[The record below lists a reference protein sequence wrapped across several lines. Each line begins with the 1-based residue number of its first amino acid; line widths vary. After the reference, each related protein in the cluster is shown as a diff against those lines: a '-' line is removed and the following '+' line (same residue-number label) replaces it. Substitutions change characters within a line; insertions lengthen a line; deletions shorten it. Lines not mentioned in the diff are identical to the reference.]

1 MTTGN
6 QTVRNLTS
14 ELRDGLS
21 LLGQAA
27 KCRRLSGFQT
37 DGDIK
42 VTLLALAV
50 EYELLADQMAAE

>member
-6 QTVRNLTS
+6 QTLRNLTS
-14 ELRDGLS
+14 DLQDGLS

-27 KCRRLSGFQT
+27 KCRRLAASQT
-37 DGDIK
+37 DDDIK
-42 VTLLALAV
+42 AALLALAV

>member
-1 MTTGN
+1 MEN
-6 QTVRNLTS
+6 QTVCNSAS

-27 KCRRLSGFQT
+27 ECRRLGACQPDDNT
-37 DGDIK
+37 M

-50 EYELLADQMAAE
+50 ENELRADNVTG